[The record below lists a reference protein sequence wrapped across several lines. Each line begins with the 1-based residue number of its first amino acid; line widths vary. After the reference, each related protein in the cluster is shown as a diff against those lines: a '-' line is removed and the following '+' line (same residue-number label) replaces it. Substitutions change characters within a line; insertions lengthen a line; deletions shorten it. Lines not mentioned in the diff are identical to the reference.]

1 MQITNQCSYIRK
13 STLQEEARY
22 AKRHQAVSSNS
33 ISIWDLVLDT
43 AIKAANAWDSYYL
56 NKMLW

>member
-22 AKRHQAVSSNS
+22 AKRHQEVSSNS

-43 AIKAANAWDSYYL
+43 AIKAANAWDNYYL
-56 NKMLW
+56 KNS